1 MMSKDG
7 LVAIGIETLRLDNGC
22 SLEKEFTKFNKSLA
36 SSGVYIIILFII
48 IFKDLHQERKRRNER
63 IIIKLTRAS

>member
-7 LVAIGIETLRLDNGC
+7 LVAIGIETLRIDNGC
-22 SLEKEFTKFNKSLA
+22 SLEKEFTKFIKSLA

-48 IFKDLHQERKRRNER
+48 IFKALHQERKRRNER
-63 IIIKLTRAS
+63 IIIKLTWAS